1 MREGAGPSALQPWTH
16 NAAAP
21 ARVALRGTAAAS
33 DAALSAAER
42 PVAGEWPTPGRSAT
56 TTPSR
61 TMRCHA
67 GLPTSV
73 A

>member
-1 MREGAGPSALQPWTH
+1 
-16 NAAAP
+16 
-21 ARVALRGTAAAS
+21 VALRGTAAAS
-33 DAALSAAER
+33 EEALKAAER
-42 PVAGEWPTPGRSAT
+42 SVLGEWPTPWRSTT

-67 GLPTSV
+67 ASPTSV